1 MSVQFFTEFPLWFIF
16 FCLAAGAL
24 YSFVLYRNNNQLH
37 SEVESNRLLWVLT
50 VLRFLSVSIIAFLLL
65 NPLLKYISNSTEIPV
80 VVLAIDNSES
90 IINHSDSSAYR
101 KKLTGL
107 FDDVQ
112 SKLGKDIKLQPY
124 LFGNKPVVQTTPDFK
139 DKQSDFSTLFTEIS
153 NVYSGSNVGGM
164 ILVSDG
170 IYNKGSNPSY
180 LSKRI
185 KFPIFT
191 VGLGDT
197 ITKKD
202 LKISNIRTNSI
213 AYLNNTFPAIIDIEA
228 DKCLGQTYNLSVFEG
243 SNKVFETRLNAGSNN
258 DFKSVSVELEA
269 AKPGV
274 LHFTAILSQLDGE
287 VTWVNNRRDFFME
300 VIDAR
305 QKVLI
310 AARSAHPDLSALKQA
325 IESNKN
331 YQVSL
336 DVSGNPTLEKS
347 SEFDVVLLHQLP
359 SANHHVN
366 YIEGLK
372 AKKTPLLF
380 VLGRQTNLS
389 LFNNL
394 NLGLTYNATGGGFN
408 QTTGIMNP
416 EFNLFENNESVKSN
430 VPSFPP
436 FAVPFGTFGYK
447 DRSQIMVF
455 QQIGSVNTEQPLI
468 CFNDDANNRFGFFTG
483 EGFWRWRMLDFERN
497 SNQNVTND
505 LVCKSI
511 QYLVARNDRR
521 KLRVYPVENTFYEN
535 EAIIFNAEYYN
546 QSYEL
551 VNKPELKMNLTNEK
565 GKTFTFTFSRTENA
579 YKLDAGVLPPGNYSF
594 TVKVILGGNNETTSG
609 KIIVKP
615 LQLEYTDTKANHELL
630 RQLSQNTGGKFLLL
644 SQTDLLADLILK
656 MESIKPVI
664 YEQKDYRDLINQ
676 KWVFFLILILISSEW
691 FIRKRNGAY

>member
-1 MSVQFFTEFPLWFIF
+1 MSVQFFTEFPLWYIF
-16 FCLAAGAL
+16 FCIAAGAL
-24 YSFVLYRNNNQLH
+24 YSFILYRKNNHLY
-37 SEVESNRLLWVLT
+37 SEVENKNLLWALT
-50 VLRFLSVSIIAFLLL
+50 ALRFLSVTIIAFLLL
-65 NPLLKYISNSTEIPV
+65 NPLLKYSSNSTEIPV
-80 VVLAIDNSES
+80 VVLAMDNSES
-90 IINHSDSSAYR
+90 VVNSADSARYR
-101 KKLTGL
+101 KELNGL
-107 FDDVQ
+107 FGELQ
-112 SKLGKDIKLQPY
+112 NKLGNQVKLQSY
-124 LFGNKPVVQTTPDFK
+124 LFGNKPVISSSPNFK
-139 DKQSDFSTLFTEIS
+139 DKQSDFSSLFSEIS

-180 LSKRI
+180 LSKQI

-191 VGLGDT
+191 LGLGDT
-197 ITKKD
+197 LTKKD
-202 LKISNIRTNSI
+202 LKIANIRSNSI

-228 DKCLGQTYNLSVFEG
+228 DKCLGQSYNLSIFEG
-243 SNKVFETRLNAGSNN
+243 SSKVFETRLSAGSSS
-258 DFKSVSVELEA
+258 DFKSINVDLEA
-269 AKPGV
+269 SKPGV
-274 LHFTAILSQLDGE
+274 LHFTAVLSQLDGE
-287 VTWVNNRRDFFME
+287 VTWVNNRRDFFIE

-305 QKVLI
+305 QKVLL
-310 AARSAHPDLSALKQA
+310 AARSPHPDLSAIKQA

-336 DVSGNPTLEKS
+336 DVTGNPTLEKS
-347 SEFDVVLLHQLP
+347 NDYDVVVLHQLP
-359 SANHHVN
+359 SANHHAIF
-366 YIEGLK
+366 IEGLK
-372 AKKTPLLF
+372 AKKIPLLF
-380 VLGRQTNLS
+380 ILGRQTNLS

-394 NLGLTYNATGGGFN
+394 NVGLRYNATGGGFN

-447 DRSQIMVF
+447 DKSQIMVF

-468 CFNDDANNRFGFFTG
+468 CFNDEANNRYGFFTG
-483 EGFWRWRMLDFERN
+483 EGFWRWRLLDFERN
-497 SNQNVTND
+497 NNQNVTND
-505 LVCKSI
+505 LICKSI

-521 KLRVYPVENTFYEN
+521 KLRVYPTENTFYEN
-535 EAIIFNAEYYN
+535 EPIIFNAEYYN

-565 GKTFTFTFSRTENA
+565 GKNFTFIFSRTDNA
-579 YKLDAGVLPPGNYSF
+579 YKLDAGILPPGNYAY
-594 TVKVILGGNNETTSG
+594 TVKVISGGNNESTSG

-644 SQTDLLADLILK
+644 SQADQLADLILK
-656 MESIKPVI
+656 MDSIKPVI

-676 KWVFFLILILISSEW
+676 KWVFFLILLLISMEW
-691 FIRKRNGAY
+691 FMRKRNGAY